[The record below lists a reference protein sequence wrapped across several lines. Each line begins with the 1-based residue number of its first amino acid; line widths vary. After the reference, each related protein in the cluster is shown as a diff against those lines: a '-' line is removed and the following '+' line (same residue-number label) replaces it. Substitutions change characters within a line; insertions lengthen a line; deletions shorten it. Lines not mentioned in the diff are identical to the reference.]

1 VTLNGNP
8 KLVVTVA
15 YAPTEMADTDDKD
28 EFYKTLRNHTSD
40 NVKRHDVHLVI
51 GDFNARLGK
60 DSHEEAPRVVGPH
73 LLHDVTNNNGE
84 RLLSYCLESNLRHA
98 QSRFPHPKS
107 RLWTWTHPA
116 GSHAQLDHILISSK
130 WTNSLRNCR
139 AYNSV
144 ELDSD
149 HRILSATIKVSL
161 RTTKGKPCNRKK
173 FNWKRLADPQVKQ
186 EFQLKLANRFAALQD
201 DEPITARYDQFESTT
216 SSIAEEVVGKRAP
229 TGLPNWVS
237 SKTEDLRK
245 ARDDAKRKNLA
256 RKTAVSR
263 KRLKD
268 LNLKLN
274 ASYQADQVK
283 HLEDQLDTLTA
294 ADEKGETNKTW
305 SIIHELSGKRRQSSV
320 KVKKRDGNDPNSQ
333 QELLSEWK
341 EYFKALLN
349 NKSDIDAARPP
360 PAVADLPINT
370 APPTL
375 EETKKAI
382 KSLKRNKAA
391 ALDSGITPEA
401 LKDGGEAMAIVVHD
415 FCYEVYTKKIPPKQ
429 WVTNLIVPTPKK
441 GDLSQMNNYRGI
453 TLMSICAKVY
463 NKILLNRIQSAV
475 DPKLRRNQAGFR
487 RGRSC
492 TQQIH
497 VLRRIIEGFR
507 AKQLPLVAT
516 FIDFRKAFDSIDR
529 EAMFAILRHYGIPED
544 IVSAIRVLYDNSK
557 SAVLVDGQMSEEFE
571 VTTGVLQGD
580 VLAPFLFIIVLDFVM
595 CQSTSNNANDGLLT
609 HPKRSSRHPAKHL
622 NDLDFADDIS
632 LLESSISRAQAQLTH
647 TVEAA
652 ASVGLLINTSKTEY
666 MALNCPGND
675 KLSAGSDLL
684 KQVNDFR
691 YLGSMVA
698 SSLSDFK
705 RRKALA
711 WSAFWSL
718 EKIWRSQSVPLDL
731 KLGIFRT
738 TCLSILLY
746 GSETWVFNKD
756 MAAKLNAF
764 ATSCYRIMLGIRRLD
779 KVSNDRI
786 YALTGSTQLM
796 QTVISRQLKFLGHI
810 LRMDKEEPANTYA
823 LYEPPHGKRPPGRQ
837 RRSFSRQVQEWI
849 DPNNNFSED
858 DITRTAQDRAGWR
871 RLAVACAT
879 ADR

>member
-1 VTLNGNP
+1 MKQQRETERTAAADRDHIPLGHPITVSSYNVRTLHQTGKFHQLCCGSLDAGIDIVGVQEHRLISTTPITEQWSDDKNWLFIHNSASKSRQGGVGLLVAKHLTKCINGTKCISDRIISVTLNGNP

-73 LLHDVTNNNGE
+73 LLHDVANNNGE

-245 ARDDAKRKNLA
+245 ARDDAKRKHLT

-360 PAVADLPINT
+360 NQHGTDHP
-370 APPTL
+370 
-375 EETKKAI
+375 
-382 KSLKRNKAA
+382 
-391 ALDSGITPEA
+391 
-401 LKDGGEAMAIVVHD
+401 GG
-415 FCYEVYTKKIPPKQ
+415 
-429 WVTNLIVPTPKK
+429 
-441 GDLSQMNNYRGI
+441 
-453 TLMSICAKVY
+453 
-463 NKILLNRIQSAV
+463 
-475 DPKLRRNQAGFR
+475 
-487 RGRSC
+487 
-492 TQQIH
+492 
-497 VLRRIIEGFR
+497 
-507 AKQLPLVAT
+507 
-516 FIDFRKAFDSIDR
+516 
-529 EAMFAILRHYGIPED
+529 
-544 IVSAIRVLYDNSK
+544 
-557 SAVLVDGQMSEEFE
+557 
-571 VTTGVLQGD
+571 
-580 VLAPFLFIIVLDFVM
+580 
-595 CQSTSNNANDGLLT
+595 
-609 HPKRSSRHPAKHL
+609 
-622 NDLDFADDIS
+622 
-632 LLESSISRAQAQLTH
+632 
-647 TVEAA
+647 
-652 ASVGLLINTSKTEY
+652 
-666 MALNCPGND
+666 
-675 KLSAGSDLL
+675 
-684 KQVNDFR
+684 
-691 YLGSMVA
+691 
-698 SSLSDFK
+698 
-705 RRKALA
+705 
-711 WSAFWSL
+711 
-718 EKIWRSQSVPLDL
+718 
-731 KLGIFRT
+731 
-738 TCLSILLY
+738 
-746 GSETWVFNKD
+746 
-756 MAAKLNAF
+756 
-764 ATSCYRIMLGIRRLD
+764 
-779 KVSNDRI
+779 
-786 YALTGSTQLM
+786 
-796 QTVISRQLKFLGHI
+796 
-810 LRMDKEEPANTYA
+810 DKES
-823 LYEPPHGKRPPGRQ
+823 H
-837 RRSFSRQVQEWI
+837 
-849 DPNNNFSED
+849 
-858 DITRTAQDRAGWR
+858 
-871 RLAVACAT
+871 
-879 ADR
+879 